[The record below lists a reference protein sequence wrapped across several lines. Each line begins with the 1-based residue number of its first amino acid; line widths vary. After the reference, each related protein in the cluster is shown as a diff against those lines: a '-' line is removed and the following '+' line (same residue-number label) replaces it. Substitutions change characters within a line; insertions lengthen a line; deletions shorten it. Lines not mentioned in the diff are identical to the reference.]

1 MRDLFVT
8 LREFLWT
15 IVAVLGA
22 GALAAAVIVPAQF
35 ADRSARVFEALQ
47 DEGFDIKIKTPI
59 GEASFARVKQEIA
72 DSDAQALDLQR
83 QLQAVTFDNIR
94 LQNRVQNLVALAE
107 DAGISIVQEEQMIE
121 MADDGQDGDPQDGG
135 DQRDAADPEPWVVI
149 AGTQRSLDGQ
159 RVQLGLL
166 RDAGIDNVVILQVD
180 GWFQTAVIYD
190 GGRAVAEDAL
200 ARVSDVVGASRGAY
214 VRALNRVC
222 PDMTE
227 TPGDPDLWR
236 CNG

>member
-1 MRDLFVT
+1 MVGVMKDFFVT

-15 IVAVLGA
+15 VIAVLGA
-22 GALAAAVIVPAQF
+22 GALAAAVIVPGQF

-59 GEASFARVKQEIA
+59 GEASFARVTQEIA
-72 DSDAQALDLQR
+72 ESDAQALELER
-83 QLQAVTFDNIR
+83 QLATVRDENAR
-94 LQNRVQNLVALAE
+94 LQTLLAQTSKPRPLVVP
-107 DAGISIVQEEQMIE
+107 DAPEVAPVVEW
-121 MADDGQDGDPQDGG
+121 A
-135 DQRDAADPEPWVVI
+135 PEPWVVI
-149 AGTQRSLDGQ
+149 AGTQRSLDAQ

-166 RDAGIDNVVILQVD
+166 RDAGIDNAVILQVD

-190 GGRAVAEDAL
+190 GGRAAAEDAL

-222 PDMTE
+222 PIMTE

-236 CNG
+236 CNE

>member
-1 MRDLFVT
+1 MVGAMRDLFVT

-15 IVAVLGA
+15 VIAVLAA

-59 GEASFARVKQEIA
+59 GDASFARVKQEIA
-72 DSDAQALDLQR
+72 ESDAQALDLQR
-83 QLQAVTFDNIR
+83 QLELAQAENAR
-94 LQNRVQNLVALAE
+94 LETLVAQGSTSGSTLGSLVVPREPDVAP
-107 DAGISIVQEEQMIE
+107 IVEW
-121 MADDGQDGDPQDGG
+121 A
-135 DQRDAADPEPWVVI
+135 PEPWVVI

-166 RDAGIDNVVILQVD
+166 RDAGIDNAVILQVD
-180 GWFQTAVIYD
+180 GWYQTAVIYD
-190 GGRAVAEDAL
+190 GGRDAAEAAL
-200 ARVSDVVGASRGAY
+200 DRVSGVVGASRGAY
-214 VRALNRVC
+214 VRALDRVC